1 MHEQHEQHMMA
12 DESIKLEIGEFI
24 GGLTLDQLRI
34 FMNIMN
40 AAAQDSDIAYQI
52 EGVGA
57 GCMMYKHGRTWRGDP
72 TAWSAMADAAM
83 EGIVEKVGDGIQE
96 ELLQKSQE
104 LADSIA
110 VLMEE
115 YGLIQKPGEPYL
127 HCIGC
132 GQTYVSLEDRMLRP
146 KGPAGCN
153 GCAIKMK
160 FG

>member
-1 MHEQHEQHMMA
+1 MHEPEDHVLMA
-12 DESIKLEIGEFI
+12 DESIKMEIGEFI
-24 GGLTLDQLRI
+24 AGLTVDQLRV
-34 FMNIMN
+34 FLNIIN
-40 AAAQDSDIAYQI
+40 ACANDTDIAYQI

-83 EGIVEKVGDGIQE
+83 EKVTETVGDKIQE

-104 LADSIA
+104 LAE
-110 VLMEE
+110 VLMDQ
-115 YGLIQKPGEPYL
+115 YGLVQKPGEPHL

-132 GQTYVSLEDRMLRP
+132 NQVYVSLEDRMLRP
-146 KGPAGCN
+146 KGPGGCS